1 LEELD
6 LHHFRPLTLVSAP
19 AGYGKS
25 VLISCWLESLD
36 IPSAWLSLDKND
48 SSLHIF
54 ISYFFAAVETLFPGA
69 CRNTQEMLKAPDLP
83 PMAALVNSLLNEL
96 GRIGQSFIL
105 VLDDYHLIK
114 ETVIHNLLINML
126 EYPPQ
131 SLHLVIIG
139 RKDPPLAISTLRA
152 RSLVAEIRTQDLCF
166 TKEET
171 ATFLNQLLRV
181 QIDSTTVAVLDEK
194 VEGWVTG
201 LRLAVLSMRHRGNI
215 DPKLLEAQ
223 VDAQYVMEYLFN
235 EVFSLQPPEVSQYLL
250 GTAILDRFCGPLCE
264 AVCMPGAEPFTC
276 EIGGWEFISWLKK
289 ENMFLIPLDAENRWF
304 RFHHLFQKLLFN
316 QLKRHFSSED
326 INALH
331 AQASAWF
338 AENGMIEEAFR
349 HALAAGDVET
359 AGSLVTRFGHDL
371 MNDQQWPRL
380 ERLLGMLPRDHVE
393 QDPQLLLFESWLLH
407 IRISGINMLNMQT
420 WLEKVE
426 TLLHS
431 VPQKTSASATQM
443 KGHFDAL
450 RGFQLFMSAEG
461 ENALKHTRSAC
472 RNIPIHHHRARA
484 FAHIFQTGA
493 YQMIGDLET
502 GLSIFNKEMER
513 STKSTS
519 NYYAMY
525 LANLNFIYWIDADL
539 VALRQNAERSLKIA
553 MDSGQTEAI
562 ALCIYFLGIACYHQ
576 NNLQIAEEKLT
587 TMAQDFYFHHP
598 VAFAH
603 SSFALS
609 LIYQSKG
616 KISKARKVCENLM
629 NYAIDTND
637 QDLLLLARSFN
648 AELSLR
654 LGRLG
659 EASHWAKRFHAKPFL
674 PQYFFYMPQ
683 LVMIKVLMSQD
694 TKDSQQQAT
703 DLLNQLNDFFES
715 IHNRIFRIH
724 VLALQALHYDT
735 LGERPIALEK
745 LAKALDLAEPGGFI
759 RLFVDLG
766 PQMADL
772 LKQLIK
778 QNVAMGYIGQILAAM
793 REDEHKAMQDESEHI
808 VTQSQPSSTQ
818 PLVEP
823 LTNRELEILE
833 LVMQRLSN
841 RDIAAKLFISIQ
853 TVKKHLSNIYGK
865 LNVSKR
871 WQAVEKAV
879 ALGILTRR

>member
-1 LEELD
+1 
-6 LHHFRPLTLVSAP
+6 
-19 AGYGKS
+19 
-25 VLISCWLESLD
+25 
-36 IPSAWLSLDKND
+36 
-48 SSLHIF
+48 
-54 ISYFFAAVETLFPGA
+54 
-69 CRNTQEMLKAPDLP
+69 MLNVPDLP
-83 PMAALVNSLLNEL
+83 PMPALTSSLLNEL
-96 GRIGQSFIL
+96 GRIERAFIL
-105 VLDDYHLIK
+105 VLDDYSLIK
-114 ETVIHNLLINML
+114 ETAVHNLLSDML
-126 EYPPQ
+126 KYPPQ

-139 RKDPPLAISTLRA
+139 RKDPPLPISTLRA
-152 RSLVAEIRTQDLCF
+152 RSIVTEIRARDLCF
-166 TKEET
+166 TLAET
-171 ATFLNQLLRV
+171 ATFLNQLLGIQV
-181 QIDSTTVAVLDEK
+181 DSATAAALEEK
-194 VEGWVTG
+194 TEGWVTG

-215 DPKLLEAQ
+215 DPKLLEVQ

-235 EVFSLQPPEVSQYLL
+235 EVFSHQPPEVSQYLL

-264 AVCMPGAEPFTC
+264 AVCAPGAEPFTC
-276 EIGGWEFISWLKK
+276 EIGGWEFIAWLKK

-316 QLKRHFSSED
+316 QLKRHFSSYD

-338 AENGMIEEAFR
+338 AENGLIEEALQ

-359 AGSLVTRFGHDL
+359 AGSLVARFGHDM

-380 ERLLGMLPRDHVE
+380 ERLLGMLPRDRVE
-393 QDPQLLLFESWLLH
+393 QDPQLLLFEAWLMHVRL
-407 IRISGINMLNMQT
+407 SGIDMLNMQT

-426 TLLHS
+426 TLLHN
-431 VPQKTSASATQM
+431 VPQKASASATQM

-450 RGFQLFMSAEG
+450 LGFQLFMSAEG

-472 RNIPIHHHRARA
+472 RNIPIHHQRARA

-502 GLSIFNKEMER
+502 GMSIFTKEMER
-513 STKSTS
+513 STKSS
-519 NYYAMY
+519 RNYYAMY

-562 ALCIYFLGIACYHQ
+562 ALSLYFLGIACYHQ

-587 TMAQDFYFHHP
+587 IMAQDFYFHHP
-598 VAFAH
+598 VVFAH
-603 SSFALS
+603 SSFALAR
-609 LIYQSKG
+609 IYQSNG
-616 KISKARKVCENLM
+616 KISQARKVCENLM

-637 QDLLLLARSFN
+637 QDLFQLARSFN

-659 EASHWAKRFHAKPFL
+659 EASHWAKRFQAKPFL
-674 PQYFFYMPQ
+674 PPYFFYMPQ
-683 LVMIKVLMSQD
+683 LVLIKVLMSQD
-694 TKDSQQQAT
+694 TKDSRQKAT
-703 DLLNQLNDFFES
+703 DLLNQLNDFLAS
-715 IHNRIFRIH
+715 IHNNIFRIH

-735 LGERPIALEK
+735 LGEKPVALEK
-745 LAKALDLAEPGGFI
+745 LAKALDLSEPVGII
-759 RLFVDLG
+759 RLFMDFG

-778 QNVAMGYIGQILAAM
+778 QNVTVSFIGRILAAFK
-793 REDEHKAMQDESEHI
+793 EDEHRAMQDESEHLSA
-808 VTQSQPSSTQ
+808 QSQLLSAQ

-823 LTNRELEILE
+823 LTIRELETLE
-833 LVMQRLSN
+833 LVTQQLSN
-841 RDIAAKLFISIQ
+841 KEIAAKLLISIG
-853 TVKKHLSNIYGK
+853 TVKKHLSHIYGK

-871 WQAVEKAV
+871 WQASEKAV